1 MDTNERGRLSNWRD
15 TKGVSAEQAQ
25 EMSGRLELRAK
36 AADEVAARHEYLELL
51 GVAPG
56 ERALDLGCGSGVVT
70 RELAKRVA
78 PNGRVVGCDSSEAL
92 LDVARKY
99 ARDAGLEK
107 VIEFRAADCRELPF
121 ADGSFDAVI
130 AATVL
135 AHVPG
140 VERALRE
147 MVRVTR
153 VGGRVG
159 VFDFDGDCFLMA
171 HPDRELTRRIV
182 AAQSD
187 HAAVNSQLVR
197 FLPGMLGDL
206 GIGDIQVRGFM
217 PLERAA
223 GSFYANLS
231 QRTADVAL
239 KAGAISE
246 AEHARWL
253 QELKAALAAGRFMGG
268 RLHLFVW
275 GTRER

>member
-1 MDTNERGRLSNWRD
+1 METSERGRLSNWRD
-15 TKGVSAEQAQ
+15 TKGVSAAEAQ

-36 AADEVAARHEYLELL
+36 AADEVAARDEYLELL
-51 GVAPG
+51 GLAPG
-56 ERALDLGCGSGVVT
+56 ERALDVGCGSGVVT

-78 PNGRVVGCDSSEAL
+78 PSGRVVGCDSSEAL

-99 ARDAGLEK
+99 ARDAGLETL
-107 VIEFRAADCRELPF
+107 IEFRAADCRELPF
-121 ADGSFDAVI
+121 SDGSFDAVI

-140 VERALRE
+140 VERAVRE

-187 HAAVNSQLVR
+187 QAAVNSQLVR
-197 FLPGMLGDL
+197 FLTGMLADL
-206 GIGDIQVRGFM
+206 AVRDIRVRGFM
-217 PLERAA
+217 PLEREA

-231 QRTADVAL
+231 QRTAEVAL
-239 KAGAISE
+239 KVRAISE
-246 AEHARWL
+246 AEHARWREQL
-253 QELKAALAAGRFMGG
+253 NTALAAGRFMAG